1 MCRRKE
7 QSYEAKESKAEKKDA
22 SHREEAIASSGDQVM
37 EDVADVEE
45 IYKFEI
51 RESTSFDEEILH
63 GEALSIQDLLTVIH
77 STDLADA
84 LPPAMVPLEVA
95 AVTPLTSV
103 HCKRVFSRMKRV
115 IMASRSRMLQERKE
129 HLVFLQVE
137 HAILRSLTKEPT
149 FYQNVVSRFKESNQ
163 RRLKRF
169 SRK

>member
-1 MCRRKE
+1 
-7 QSYEAKESKAEKKDA
+7 
-22 SHREEAIASSGDQVM
+22 M

-45 IYKFEI
+45 IDEFEI
-51 RESTSFDEEILH
+51 RESTGLEEEVLH
-63 GEALSIQDLLTVIH
+63 GDALSIQDLLTVIH

-84 LPPAMVPLEVA
+84 LPHAMVLLEVV

-103 HCKRVFSRMKRV
+103 HCERVFSRMKRV
-115 IMASRSRMLQERKE
+115 ISASRSRMLQERKE

-137 HAILRSLTKEPT
+137 HAVLRSLTKQPT

-163 RRLKRF
+163 RRLERF